1 MKYIL
6 CIILILG
13 LTLPALAADVK
24 DLEDYVS
31 QNFVLKQGETALD
44 AAIRLLSRL
53 KEIRPERETVETSVM
68 EKGQFGRTHQVYETR
83 YEDTGELISSREE
96 IISYYESGELKQVI
110 QKWFDCKGKV
120 VRERTISYFKDG
132 RKPVVSEGKEVP

>member
-1 MKYIL
+1 MKYIF

-13 LTLPALAADVK
+13 LSLPALAADIK
-24 DLEDYVS
+24 DVESYVTE
-31 QNFVLKQGETALD
+31 NFVLKQGETLLD
-44 AAIRLLSRL
+44 TAIRLLSKL
-53 KEIRPERETVETSVM
+53 KEIRPERETVETSLV
-68 EKGQFGRTHQVYETR
+68 EKGQFGRTHQIYETR

-96 IISYYESGELKQVI
+96 IISYYDSGELKEI
-110 QKWFDCKGKV
+110 MQKWFDCKGKM